1 MKPMYDMVEINSS
14 SLVVPK
20 MYQRRLNTDRVAAI
34 VAEFDERIANEPKVS
49 LRDGTY
55 FIFDG
60 QHTVM
65 ARKQKNGNC
74 DLPILCKVYYGMTE
88 DEEARLFAAQTGKSA
103 PLTPSAKLRAN
114 LYGNDANSLA
124 FVEAT
129 EKAGLHIGYERAP
142 GKGRIICINTAFA
155 EFKRSGPAVYTEALT
170 VMHKAWEGA
179 PESLRAE
186 LIRAMI
192 RFVELYHNDYNRS
205 RLVAKLRETNPV
217 TLYLAG
223 MSDKSLKGRKKYV
236 NLILRIYNGTS
247 KKGALPVKF

>member
-1 MKPMYDMVEINSS
+1 M
-14 SLVVPK
+14 
-20 MYQRRLNTDRVAAI
+20 
-34 VAEFDERIANEPKVS
+34 
-49 LRDGTY
+49 
-55 FIFDG
+55 
-60 QHTVM
+60 
-65 ARKQKNGNC
+65 
-74 DLPILCKVYYGMTE
+74 
-88 DEEARLFAAQTGKSA
+88 
-103 PLTPSAKLRAN
+103 
-114 LYGNDANSLA
+114 
-124 FVEAT
+124 
-129 EKAGLHIGYERAP
+129 
-142 GKGRIICINTAFA
+142 
-155 EFKRSGPAVYTEALT
+155 
-170 VMHKAWEGA
+170 VMHKAWEGV